1 MKDFIMSLDAE
12 LALQKAIDEERATD
26 SRFDA
31 KVHAW
36 NALMELHNT
45 TNKSPMELAET
56 PDGQKVLDEI
66 NAKVGA
72 SMTRMFGG

>member
-1 MKDFIMSLDAE
+1 MSLDAE
-12 LALQKAIDEERATD
+12 RALQKAIDEERAAD
-26 SRFDA
+26 PKFDA

-36 NALMELHNT
+36 NSFMDMHNT
-45 TNKSPMELAET
+45 TGQSPMQLAET

-72 SMTRMFGG
+72 SMARMFGG